1 MGARLKPHHQDD
13 VRAKIKVG
21 NIIDRLEKH
30 INGDIELSAT
40 QVTSAKIL
48 LDKTVASL
56 SSTEL
61 TGNSDKPLDMTATVR
76 FVDAG
81 PRNTGKS

>member
-1 MGARLKPHHQDD
+1 MAARLKPHHQDD

-30 INGDIELSAT
+30 INGEIELSAT

-61 TGNSDKPLDMTATVR
+61 TGNKDAPLDMTATVR
-76 FVDAG
+76 FIDAG
-81 PRNTGKS
+81 PRPPEQS

>member
-1 MGARLKPHHQDD
+1 MAARLRPHHQDD

-30 INGDIELSAT
+30 INGEIDLSAT
-40 QVTSAKIL
+40 QVTSARIL

-61 TGNSDKPLDMTATVR
+61 VGDPDRPLHHKATVE
-76 FVDAG
+76 FVNADQT
-81 PRNTGKS
+81 PKTP